1 MTDTID
7 SQVGE
12 INFLMFLAP
21 WIYVGEFAA
30 LIPK

>member
-12 INFLMFLAP
+12 INLLMFLAP
-21 WIYVGEFAA
+21 GIYVGEFAA